1 MKSGAYRMVRTACVL
16 ALVAGC
22 GQSMTRQAKLNVEEP
37 SDLWPDGTSSRPLPE
52 GVVAQTDLDLDHD
65 AATPP
70 PVSEAFLQH
79 GQERYDI
86 YCTPCHGLTGEGNGM
101 IVQRGFP
108 APPSYHAARLRSAS
122 AQYLFDVITNGHGV
136 MYSYANRVAP
146 RDRWAIIAYIRA
158 LQTSRTV
165 VLNQAPEAREK
176 LPP

>member
-1 MKSGAYRMVRTACVL
+1 MKNGAYRTVRTACVL
-16 ALVAGC
+16 ALIAGC
-22 GQSMTRQAKLNVEEP
+22 GQSMSHQSKLNVQEP

-79 GQERYDI
+79 GQDRYDI

-136 MYSYANRVAP
+136 MYLVCQSRVA
-146 RDRWAIIAYIRA
+146 
-158 LQTSRTV
+158 
-165 VLNQAPEAREK
+165 ARPLGDHRLYPSPADQPVRGHE
-176 LPP
+176 PGS

>member
-1 MKSGAYRMVRTACVL
+1 VYRVVRTACVL
-16 ALVAGC
+16 GVVAGC
-22 GQSMTRQAKLNVEEP
+22 GQSMTRQAKLNAGEP
-37 SDLWPDGTSSRPLPE
+37 SDLWSSGTSSRPLPQ
-52 GVVAQTDLDLDHD
+52 GVVSQTDLDLDHD

-70 PVSEAFLQH
+70 SVSAAFLQH

-86 YCTPCHGLTGEGNGM
+86 FCTPCHGFNGEGNGM

-108 APPSYHAARLRSAS
+108 APPSYHIARLRSAS

-146 RDRWAIIAYIRA
+146 RDRWAIVAYIRA

-165 VLNQAPEAREK
+165 ALEQAPGAQEK